1 MPGLEQESSLEEAH
15 TRKHTPAGGKKII
28 AGQSP
33 EVQSGFM
40 QRSTGIE
47 TPGGQ
52 IFPEL
57 SQVSSELPQAIL
69 PISESLE
76 GPRGGKV
83 KRDRAGFVRTAGE
96 RGLIEKLPPDMQE
109 VLRQRYL
116 QKDKP
121 KTLSQ
126 IGASLNITPQGVA
139 EKEARALKRIRRLLE
154 GKEQAGRRGRPRV
167 EIDINLVARQYFFQG
182 MSLKEI
188 AGPLGVSDRTLLN
201 RLREAG
207 RQSKGR
213 TGRPRKK

>member
-1 MPGLEQESSLEEAH
+1 MPELEQESFLEEAH
-15 TRKHTPAGGKKII
+15 AKKHAPAGGKKVI

-33 EVQSGFM
+33 EAQPGFM
-40 QRSTGIE
+40 ERSTGIE

-57 SQVSSELPQAIL
+57 SQGPFELPQAIS
-69 PISESLE
+69 PISESSE
-76 GPRGGKV
+76 GPKVGRV
-83 KRDRAGFVRTAGE
+83 KRERVGFVRTARE
-96 RGLIEKLPPDMQE
+96 RGLIDKLPPDMQE
-109 VLRQRYL
+109 VLRQRYP
-116 QKDKP
+116 QEGKP

-126 IGASLNITPQGVA
+126 IGANLSITAQGVA
-139 EKEARALKRIRRLLE
+139 EKETRALKRIRRLLE

-167 EIDINLVARQYFFQG
+167 EIDINLVARQYFVKG

-188 AGPLGVSDRTLLN
+188 AESRGVSDRTLLN

-207 RQSKGR
+207 HQSKGR